1 MNHITEGLFLGRHEI
16 RKTNFDIEMTMSH
29 KYDSLKKSH

>member
-1 MNHITEGLFLGRHEI
+1 MNHNTEGLFLGRREI
-16 RKTNFDIEMTMSH
+16 RKTNFDIKMTMGH